1 MSYNIFN
8 IFIFL
13 ETIKHDCLVTHNYHR
28 FQHGAPELIWSPILS
43 VEALHRAEGVIRSG
57 SVEASDTHDHG
68 ENIAISSDRSFDVK
82 AAIELWYKEE
92 KDYDYDSPA
101 FSSLT
106 RNFSQMIWRE
116 CKEVGM
122 ALSRSDDGELVVV
135 VARYSPVGNVV
146 GMFQDN
152 VLPAS

>member
-1 MSYNIFN
+1 M
-8 IFIFL
+8 L
-13 ETIKHDCLVTHNYHR
+13 
-28 FQHGAPELIWSPILS
+28 A
-43 VEALHRAEGVIRSG
+43 VEALHSAERVIRTG
-57 SVEASDTHDHG
+57 SIHSSETSDCG
-68 ENIAISSDRSFDVK
+68 ENIAMSSDRSFDVK

-92 KDYDYDSPA
+92 RDYDYTSPA

-106 RNFSQMIWRE
+106 RNFSQMMWKE

-135 VARYSPVGNVV
+135 VARYYPTGNVV

-152 VLPAS
+152 VRSKSQGSGD